1 MLRAAPVSQGSV
13 SARERASVIRL
24 ELLTGNERR
33 AGEVSLDEL
42 DAIIAEP
49 RHLLWIDLEDPA
61 DRDFMLLQQEFGFH
75 PLAIEDARRRH
86 ERPKLDI
93 YEDYLFLVFYAARSS
108 ESDQLFT
115 TQELSLFIGR
125 NYLVTV
131 HHEPCPEID
140 AIAERWRQQADQ
152 MAEAKQRVALLLYTL
167 LDTVVD
173 NYFPI
178 LDALAERTDR
188 LEEAIFEGRDRGALE
203 ELFRL
208 RKGLL
213 ALRRVVGPERDVLNL
228 LTRRD
233 IELLGPETAVYF
245 QDVYDHILRVTDA
258 IDTYRDLLASALD
271 AYLSVVS
278 NNLNQVM
285 RTLTAWSIILMS
297 LALIAGI
304 YGMNF
309 VNMPELRLSWGYYA
323 ALAGMAALGL
333 GLFALFKR
341 IDWL

>member
-1 MLRAAPVSQGSV
+1 M
-13 SARERASVIRL
+13 IRL

-42 DAIIAEP
+42 DAIVADP
-49 RHLLWIDLEDPA
+49 RHLLWIDLEDPTE
-61 DRDFMLLQQEFGFH
+61 RDFELLRQEFGFH

-86 ERPKLDI
+86 ERPKLDV
-93 YEDYLFLVFYAARSS
+93 YEDYLFLVFYAVRNG
-108 ESDQLFT
+108 EDGGLFT
-115 TQELSLFIGR
+115 TQELSLFIGK
-125 NYLVTV
+125 NYLVTA
-131 HHEPCPEID
+131 HHEPCPEIE
-140 AIAERWRQQADQ
+140 AIAERWREQADQ
-152 MAEAKQRVALLLYTL
+152 IEESKQRVALLLYTL

-188 LEEAIFEGRDRGALE
+188 LEEAIFEGKDPQALE
-203 ELFRL
+203 EIFQL

-213 ALRRVVGPERDVLNL
+213 SLRRVVGPERDVLNL

-233 IELLGPETAVYF
+233 IELLGPDTAVYF

-278 NNLNQVM
+278 NNLNKVM

-309 VNMPELRLSWGYYA
+309 HLIPSEDW
-323 ALAGMAALGL
+323 ALGFEFATALMLVL
-333 GLFALFKR
+333 GVALFTIFKA

>member
-1 MLRAAPVSQGSV
+1 MLALAHSPAAKIEE
-13 SARERASVIRL
+13 AAVIRL

-33 AGEVSLDEL
+33 AGEVRLDEL
-42 DAIIAEP
+42 DAIVADP
-49 RHLLWIDLEDPA
+49 RHLLWIDLEDPTE
-61 DRDFMLLQQEFGFH
+61 RDFELLRREFGFH

-93 YEDYLFLVFYAARSS
+93 YEDYLFLVFYAVRNG
-108 ESDQLFT
+108 EEGELFA
-115 TQELSLFIGR
+115 TQELSLFIGK

-131 HHEPCPEID
+131 HHEPCPEIE
-140 AIAERWRQQADQ
+140 AIAERWREQADQ
-152 MAEAKQRVALLLYTL
+152 IAESKQRVALLLYTL
-167 LDTVVD
+167 LDTIVD

-188 LEEAIFEGRDRGALE
+188 LEEAIFQGKDPQALE

-233 IELLGPETAVYF
+233 IELLGPDTAVYF

-278 NNLNQVM
+278 NNLNKVM

-309 VNMPELRLSWGYYA
+309 HLMPSEDW
-323 ALAGMAALGL
+323 ALGFEFATALMLVL
-333 GLFALFKR
+333 GVALFTLFKA

>member
-1 MLRAAPVSQGSV
+1 MLAPVRCPLVRV
-13 SARERASVIRL
+13 SARANAVIRL
-24 ELLTGNERR
+24 ELLTGKERR

-42 DAIIAEP
+42 DAIVADP
-49 RHLLWIDLEDPA
+49 RHLLWIDLEDPTE
-61 DRDFMLLQQEFGFH
+61 RDFELLRQEFGFH

-86 ERPKLDI
+86 ERPKLDV
-93 YEDYLFLVFYAARSS
+93 YENYLFLVFYAVRN
-108 ESDQLFT
+108 SDDRELFA
-115 TQELSLFIGR
+115 TQELSLFIGK

-131 HHEPCPEID
+131 HHEPCPEIE
-140 AIAERWRQQADQ
+140 AIAERWREQADQ
-152 MAEAKQRVALLLYTL
+152 IEESKQRVALLLYAL
-167 LDTVVD
+167 LDTIVD

-188 LEEAIFEGRDRGALE
+188 LEEAIFEGKDQHALE
-203 ELFRL
+203 ELFQL
-208 RKGLL
+208 RKRLL
-213 ALRRVVGPERDVLNL
+213 ALRRVVGPERDVLNV

-233 IELLGPETAVYF
+233 IELLGPDTAVYF

-278 NNLNQVM
+278 NNLNKVM

-309 VNMPELRLSWGYYA
+309 HLIPSEDWAQGFEFATSLMLV
-323 ALAGMAALGL
+323 LGV
-333 GLFALFKR
+333 ALFTVFKA